1 MVATEIKTLST
12 LNIDWDDF
20 YSRWS
25 KARISA
31 IRKVIDSDLELP
43 ILGDT
48 ERGLLLQLFEF
59 MGDCTVAQSDKM
71 KTILYRNIF
80 DHSRALALG
89 LSKKYNVTFELQD
102 FREILSASKIPCFKG
117 VWESRDSAEV
127 LPRNGCDYC
136 TKIGSFAC
144 DYWREAIDGLV
155 MGLGESERYVRH
167 ASVRHKDSQCVD
179 VFFLETNKRNKN
191 SLAWGKIPEHIEPI
205 LKSLCLK
212 FEEEFKVQIEVK
224 GMKEG
229 VLYYELKNP
238 TDNQCG
244 QGGSL
249 IKAFQESI
257 QNIYPGLQVFEVTP
271 KAVLGVES

>member
-1 MVATEIKTLST
+1 MTTIELKSLSS
-12 LNIDWDDF
+12 LNIDWGDF
-20 YSRWS
+20 YTRWS

-43 ILGDT
+43 ILEDT
-48 ERGLLLQLFEF
+48 EKGLLLQLFEF
-59 MGDCTVAQSDKM
+59 VDDCTPAQSDKM
-71 KTILYRNIF
+71 KTLLYRNIF
-80 DHSRALALG
+80 DHSRALGLG
-89 LSKKYNVTFELQD
+89 LSKKYKVAFELQD
-102 FREILSASKIPCFKG
+102 FREILTTSNIPCAKG
-117 VWESRDSAEV
+117 VWDSRESAEV
-127 LPRNGCDYC
+127 LTRNGCDYC

-167 ASVRHKDSQCVD
+167 ASMRHGDSHCVD
-179 VFFLETNKRNKN
+179 VFYLESNKRNKN

-205 LKSLCLK
+205 LNSLCKK
-212 FEEEFKVQIEVK
+212 FEEEFKVLVEIK

-249 IKAFQESI
+249 IKTFKENI
-257 QNIYPGLQVFEVTP
+257 QNIYPGLQVIEVTP